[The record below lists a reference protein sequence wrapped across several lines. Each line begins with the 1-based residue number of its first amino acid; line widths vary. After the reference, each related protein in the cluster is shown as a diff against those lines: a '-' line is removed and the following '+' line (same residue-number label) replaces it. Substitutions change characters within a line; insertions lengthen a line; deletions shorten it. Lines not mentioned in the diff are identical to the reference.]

1 MQKLL
6 WNNEEKAGMKNKTWR
21 RGFVFVAASA
31 SHPSS
36 IVTEGLF
43 IVQSCYILLYLKTL
57 FSSLY
62 SVSPFFIFIFP
73 VYQALFAL
81 KFIDSFLTNVVE
93 LIYDGGVL
101 DPLDVD

>member
-1 MQKLL
+1 VPLTQ
-6 WNNEEKAGMKNKTWR
+6 
-21 RGFVFVAASA
+21 V
-31 SHPSS
+31 S

-62 SVSPFFIFIFP
+62 SYVSPFFIFIFP

-101 DPLDVD
+101 DPIECRLNYNNLTIMCNDVGTYKD